1 MRESMKSRIAGI
13 VFILGSLYY
22 IIAEAISA
30 FAFNDSLINTYLF
43 HTISELGI
51 PNVNSPLFFL
61 MNSAFIII
69 GLSLLFGNFYKFKD
83 FIIKNKTVFYILT
96 PVTSIGVMIVALI
109 HAGNPITAGYHS
121 LGAVMAILGGNVLLV
136 IISRS
141 MDKFETYQ
149 KITLSL
155 GIIGLIA
162 FWIMF
167 FNMESIYM
175 PVFERLSVYTLIIW
189 SLLTG
194 VYLVN
199 GGFLSNNFAE

>member
-1 MRESMKSRIAGI
+1 MKSKVAGI
-13 VFILGSLYY
+13 VFIIGSLYY

-30 FAFNDSLINTYLF
+30 FAFNNTFINTYVF

-51 PNVNSPLFFL
+51 PNMNSPLAFL

-83 FIIKNKTVFYILT
+83 FIIKNKTIFYILT
-96 PVTSIGVMIVALI
+96 LMASIGVIIVALI
-109 HAGNPITAGYHS
+109 HAGNPLTDGYHS
-121 LGAVMAILGGNVLLV
+121 LGAVMAILGGNILLV

-141 MDKFETYQ
+141 MDEFGIYQ
-149 KITLSL
+149 MITLIL
-155 GIIGLIA
+155 GVIGLIS

-189 SLLTG
+189 SFISG
-194 VYLVN
+194 VYLLKDFN
-199 GGFLSNNFAE
+199 I